1 MHTSS
6 RSLVSKYQSTRR
18 RAQNAAPPPPNTAYV
33 TERHPNV
40 QSSHPTS
47 DPSTFKTRW
56 NISLPVPQSAS
67 PIYSITP
74 DRVSPSRVQN
84 SNSPQHAPLESH
96 TVAIHPGSSRTHHSI
111 CINLNKLEHSV
122 TNQKCTITAV
132 RTQQAKQKGST
143 NPKKDKRLSVGE
155 ENKEQSREE
164 SKDRRSWIT
173 VVGEKADVLMENDHV
188 EKMAESKKEAGRELR
203 EEEAQIMETV
213 EKIREP
219 PSKDLRKVASPTTIH
234 GAPRLSK
241 DALAFSRVFESM
253 TLSTFKA
260 VDRIHEVQRMK
271 ENWERKATHVARMK
285 TERER
290 RRRKIQDFQQKTRET
305 IESWKIM
312 EENKLIRLREK
323 AAQETMQSI
332 LDRSL
337 RRAASDKG
345 RQKETAERSF
355 ATEFARQSLNMCHEV
370 SKDDHGLSL
379 EERREEIK
387 RQVKQVTEATRQR
400 RQEAKTERET
410 REAQLVW
417 EGELGKKELSRK
429 MIQAAAQRMSEA
441 KRRVG
446 RAVVMREAA
455 RASVERAREDFRE
468 STCRDQPVKLPPLIL
483 DLRPESELVEA
494 GRNRLRK
501 VVAGE
506 PTPAP
511 FRLRC
516 FTHEANRTWQ
526 RGTLVLAASAAQPHT
541 TSPARFPEIEK
552 VSRAHHQLRP
562 SRILYNSAPT
572 PLHSEC
578 TEQSPV
584 ETPTEHCAC
593 GTNTSPCSVGMT

>member
-1 MHTSS
+1 M
-6 RSLVSKYQSTRR
+6 
-18 RAQNAAPPPPNTAYV
+18 
-33 TERHPNV
+33 
-40 QSSHPTS
+40 
-47 DPSTFKTRW
+47 
-56 NISLPVPQSAS
+56 
-67 PIYSITP
+67 
-74 DRVSPSRVQN
+74 
-84 SNSPQHAPLESH
+84 
-96 TVAIHPGSSRTHHSI
+96 
-111 CINLNKLEHSV
+111 
-122 TNQKCTITAV
+122 

-143 NPKKDKRLSVGE
+143 NQDKPKKDKRLSVGE
-155 ENKEQSREE
+155 ENKEQNREE

-173 VVGEKADVLMENDHV
+173 VVGEKADVLMENNRV
-188 EKMAESKKEAGRELR
+188 EKMAESKKEAGKELR

-213 EKIREP
+213 EKTREP
-219 PSKDLRKVASPTTIH
+219 PSKDLRKVAPPTTIH

-241 DALAFSRVFESM
+241 DTLAFSRVFESM

-260 VDRIHEVQRMK
+260 VDRIHEGQRMK

-305 IESWKIM
+305 TEAWKIM

-337 RRAASDKG
+337 QQAASEKG
-345 RQKETAERSF
+345 QKKETAERSF
-355 ATEFARQSLNMCHEV
+355 ATEFARQSLNICHDV

-400 RQEAKTERET
+400 RQEAEAERET

-441 KRRVG
+441 KKRVG
-446 RAVVMREAA
+446 RAVVKREAA
-455 RASVERAREDFRE
+455 RASVERAGEDFRK
-468 STCRDQPVKLPPLIL
+468 SICRDQPVKLPPLIL

-494 GRNRLRK
+494 GHRLRK

-516 FTHEANRTWQ
+516 FTHKANRTWQ
-526 RGTLVLAASAAQPHT
+526 RGTLVLGASAAQPHT
-541 TSPARFPEIEK
+541 TSPARFPDIEK

-562 SRILYNSAPT
+562 GRILHNSAPT
-572 PLHSEC
+572 PMHSEC
-578 TEQSPV
+578 TEESPA

-593 GTNTSPCSVGMT
+593 GTNTSPCSVGMI